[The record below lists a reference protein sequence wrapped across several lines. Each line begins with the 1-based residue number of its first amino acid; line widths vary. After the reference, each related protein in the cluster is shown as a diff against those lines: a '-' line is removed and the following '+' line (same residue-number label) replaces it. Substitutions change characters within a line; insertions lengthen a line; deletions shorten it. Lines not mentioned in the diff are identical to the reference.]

1 MKNAKLAMK
10 ITTSFLLILLFFTI
24 SPNLGLSQDSLK
36 VGALVPFTGRWG
48 DSGRECARGLL
59 DAGKWIN
66 QHGGIFGKKLET
78 ILIDVSSKPAEFVAG
93 FRNLNE

>member
-1 MKNAKLAMK
+1 MMKMK
-10 ITTSFLLILLFFTI
+10 IIKSIPFILFFLLIFSNSSF
-24 SPNLGLSQDSLK
+24 SQDSLK

-66 QHGGIFGKKLET
+66 QH
-78 ILIDVSSKPAEFVAG
+78 
-93 FRNLNE
+93 

>member
-1 MKNAKLAMK
+1 MKKLSLVL
-10 ITTSFLLILLFFTI
+10 ISFLLCLAIDP
-24 SPNLGLSQDSLK
+24 SPALPQDSLK

-66 QHGGIFGKKLET
+66 Q
-78 ILIDVSSKPAEFVAG
+78 
-93 FRNLNE
+93 